1 MNKFGFSEAQAEAI
15 VTMQLYRLSSTDVK
29 DLKSEFSRLK
39 KEIRDLEKILKN
51 PNARK
56 ELMKAELH
64 ELEEE
69 FVMPRRSQLVE
80 EVEDIVIN
88 ETDMIADEQ
97 VVAMISSGAIS
108 SASRCARTPP
118 ATRTIRR

>member
-39 KEIRDLEKILKN
+39 KEIRDLEKILKD

-64 ELEEE
+64 RTRRRVCHAAPLAAR
-69 FVMPRRSQLVE
+69 RRSRRYP
-80 EVEDIVIN
+80 
-88 ETDMIADEQ
+88 
-97 VVAMISSGAIS
+97 SS
-108 SASRCARTPP
+108 TKP
-118 ATRTIRR
+118 T